1 MKFKNWVSITLMII
15 SSVFMLLVFMESFK
29 FNYIGLIGTLICTLL
44 LTKYSKLCDQ
54 ERWCYIL
61 IAKQI
66 RLKPSTIQWINKLA
80 KKEGLNFSAMLRTI
94 LEREEYADFIK
105 EQFNNKK
112 RGK

>member
-1 MKFKNWVSITLMII
+1 M
-15 SSVFMLLVFMESFK
+15 
-29 FNYIGLIGTLICTLL
+29 
-44 LTKYSKLCDQ
+44 
-54 ERWCYIL
+54 